1 MNAQRIQIRDIFS
14 YQTKMNRRFL
24 SLLNRNCFSSATF
37 LRSRIIFNYFNG
49 NNRIRVFS
57 SSEPAK
63 ITSRSEKLAVFPV
76 LKDVTP
82 VHFKASMTKHPL
94 MIQKKPFLFNSDSA
108 LGDHLGLQQ
117 NHIWTEQEINEKM
130 SVLYH
135 HQPTTIADHLMHKFM
150 YGLYHSFNFITGYR
164 ENNPSVKAIEWR
176 LITLESVAGV
186 PGFVAAGL
194 RHFRSLRTLR
204 RDHGWIPS
212 LLEEAENERMHLLVC
227 LNSFNAST
235 MTRALVYAAQ
245 IIMIP
250 LLMGIYL
257 VRPKSMHRL
266 VGYLEETAVKTY
278 INVINHVNTPGTHLN
293 KEWGEKLAPR
303 IAIGYWKLSEDAKWS
318 DVLKCM
324 MADECNHRD
333 VNHTFAE
340 MKTEDPTPFIE
351 SHKNNA
357 YFAWRLKNNN
367 EIKDVKTLNIR

>member
-1 MNAQRIQIRDIFS
+1 MLVRC
-14 YQTKMNRRFL
+14 TL
-24 SLLNRNCFSSATF
+24 
-37 LRSRIIFNYFNG
+37 
-49 NNRIRVFS
+49 S
-57 SSEPAK
+57 SSHLFTHSK
-63 ITSRSEKLAVFPV
+63 LSEGFIFARKFTPKSNIDNKGIPKKQVFPSLDSV
-76 LKDVTP
+76 EDECASETP

-94 MIQKKPFLFNSDSA
+94 GIVKNPFLFNSQNA
-108 LGDHLGLQQ
+108 QGDHLGLQQ
-117 NHIWTEQEINEKM
+117 NHIWTEGEINERM

-135 HQPTTIADHLMHKFM
+135 HTPKCLSDHLMHKFM
-150 YGLYHSFNFITGYR
+150 YGLYHCFNVLTGYKA
-164 ENNPSVKAIEWR
+164 NNPSVKAIEWR

-194 RHFRSLRTLR
+194 RHFRSLRTLQ

-227 LNSFNAST
+227 LNAFNASIP
-235 MTRALVYAAQ
+235 TRILVYAAQ
-245 IIMIP
+245 IIMVP

-278 INVINHVNTPGTHLN
+278 INVIKHIDTPGTNLYQ
-293 KEWGEKLAPR
+293 EWSKKSAPR
-303 IAIGYWKLSEDAKWS
+303 IAVGYWKLSKDAKWS

-340 MKTEDPTPFIE
+340 MKTDDPNPFVE
-351 SHKNNA
+351 SHKSNA
-357 YFAWRLKNNN
+357 YFAWRLQSKEANKSGVA
-367 EIKDVKTLNIR
+367 EKVL

>member
-1 MNAQRIQIRDIFS
+1 MSFIQYF
-14 YQTKMNRRFL
+14 
-24 SLLNRNCFSSATF
+24 
-37 LRSRIIFNYFNG
+37 RII
-49 NNRIRVFS
+49 
-57 SSEPAK
+57 PAFK
-63 ITSRSEKLAVFPV
+63 KNALTHSRRLLLSRTLTSKPEIKESNVFPNIN
-76 LKDVTP
+76 DIRHDAP
-82 VHFKASMTKHPL
+82 VHFRASLTKHPL
-94 MIQKKPFLFNSDSA
+94 GIQKRPLNFNSDSA

-117 NHIWTEQEINEKM
+117 NHIWTESEITERM

-135 HQPTTIADHLMHKFM
+135 HKPTTFADHLMHKFM

-164 ENNPSVKAIEWR
+164 ANNPSVKAIEWR

-227 LNSFNAST
+227 LNAFNAH
-235 MTRALVYAAQ
+235 MLTRALVYAAQ
-245 IIMIP
+245 IIMTPI
-250 LLMGIYL
+250 LMGIYL

-278 INVINHVNTPGTHLN
+278 INVIKHVETPGTRLHDGWID
-293 KEWGEKLAPR
+293 KPAPR
-303 IAIGYWKLSEDAKWS
+303 IAIGYWKLSENAKWS

-340 MKTEDPTPFIE
+340 MQTDDPNPFVE
-351 SHKNNA
+351 SHKANA
-357 YFAWRLKNNN
+357 YFAWRLQSKSKI
-367 EIKDVKTLNIR
+367 E

>member
-1 MNAQRIQIRDIFS
+1 MLPSSSWRFSKFIRSTFIVK
-14 YQTKMNRRFL
+14 TP
-24 SLLNRNCFSSATF
+24 RNCFRLINLS
-37 LRSRIIFNYFNG
+37 LQQ
-49 NNRIRVFS
+49 RVFS
-57 SSEPAK
+57 GKPAPK
-63 ITSRSEKLAVFPV
+63 VFPV
-76 LKDVTP
+76 LEEDGAHETP

-94 MIQKKPFLFNSDSA
+94 GIEKKPFLSFKSENA

-117 NHIWTEQEINEKM
+117 NHIWTEAEIYEKM
-130 SVLYH
+130 STLYH
-135 HQPTTIADHLMHKFM
+135 HKPTSFADHLMHKFI

-164 ENNPSVKAIEWR
+164 EKDPSVKAIEWR

-194 RHFRSLRTLR
+194 RHFRSLRTLK

-227 LNSFNAST
+227 LNAFNASVA
-235 MTRALVYAAQ
+235 TRALVYAAQ

-257 VRPKSMHRL
+257 IRPKSMHRL

-278 INVINHVNTPGTHLN
+278 INVIKHMETPGTRLN
-293 KEWGEKLAPR
+293 EGWEGKSAPR
-303 IAIGYWKLSEDAKWS
+303 IAIGYWKLSENAKWS

-333 VNHTFAE
+333 VNHTFAG
-340 MKTEDPTPFIE
+340 MKTDDPNPFVE
-351 SHKNNA
+351 CHKANA
-357 YFAWRLKNNN
+357 YFAWRLQTSKIENSNYN
-367 EIKDVKTLNIR
+367 KK

>member
-1 MNAQRIQIRDIFS
+1 MSSSSRLFFSLLSSKRINLMQQS
-14 YQTKMNRRFL
+14 TKSSLLGL
-24 SLLNRNCFSSATF
+24 SLQRALS
-37 LRSRIIFNYFNG
+37 G
-49 NNRIRVFS
+49 KPVPD
-57 SSEPAK
+57 E
-63 ITSRSEKLAVFPV
+63 TSKVFPATET
-76 LKDVTP
+76 DYEHQETP
-82 VHFKASMTKHPL
+82 VHFKASMTRHPL
-94 MIQKKPFLFNSDSA
+94 GIPKAPLLFKSENV

-117 NHIWTEQEINEKM
+117 NHIWTEAEINEKM
-130 SVLYH
+130 STLYH
-135 HQPTTIADHLMHKFM
+135 HKPDSLADHLMHKFM

-164 ENNPSVKAIEWR
+164 AKDPSVKAIEWR

-227 LNSFNAST
+227 LNAFNASVA
-235 MTRALVYAAQ
+235 TRALVYAAQ
-245 IIMIP
+245 IIMTP

-257 VRPKSMHRL
+257 IRPKSMHRL

-278 INVINHVNTPGTHLN
+278 INVIKHVETPGTQLN
-293 KEWGEKLAPR
+293 EGWASKPAPR
-303 IAIGYWKLSEDAKWS
+303 IAIGYWKLSDNAKWS

-340 MKTEDPTPFIE
+340 MKTDDPNPFVE
-351 SHKNNA
+351 SHKANA
-357 YFAWRLKNNN
+357 YFAWRLQTKSKD
-367 EIKDVKTLNIR
+367 ELIK